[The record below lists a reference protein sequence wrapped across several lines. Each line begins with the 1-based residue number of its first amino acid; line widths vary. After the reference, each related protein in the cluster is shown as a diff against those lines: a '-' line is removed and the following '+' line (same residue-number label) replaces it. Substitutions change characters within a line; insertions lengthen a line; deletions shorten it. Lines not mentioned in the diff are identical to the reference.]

1 VRAVKKVILLVGALI
16 AIALVWAVGRR
27 HLPSD
32 IEYQGEK
39 IKLTKYYFS
48 FEDYKDDPDN
58 ISPSENAR
66 VERLVT
72 QAPIDRHFA
81 GRKEMVRALLELKFP
96 GYGLGFAGNSAQP
109 VGNDLELSSVEIP
122 RADKNRYLVFEE
134 HHGCYTLIDDFV
146 APSDPEIM
154 QVREEKGFLIYGTR
168 SGQRVL
174 TRPVISNDKE

>member
-1 VRAVKKVILLVGALI
+1 MKKVILLVVALI
-16 AIALVWAVGRR
+16 AVALLWTVGRR

-58 ISPSENAR
+58 IDPSENAR

-72 QAPIDRHFA
+72 QAPIGRHFA
-81 GRKEMVRALLELKFP
+81 SRKELAGALVELKFP
-96 GYGLGFAGNSAQP
+96 GYGLTLAGSSVQP
-109 VGNDLELSSVEIP
+109 DGRVLELSSVEIP

-134 HHGCYTLIDDFV
+134 HNGSYALVDYFV
-146 APSDPEIM
+146 SPSDPDIM
-154 QVREEKGFLIYGTR
+154 RVKEEKGVLIYSTR
-168 SGQRVL
+168 NGQSVL
-174 TRPVISNDKE
+174 TRPVISKNKQ

>member
-96 GYGLGFAGNSAQP
+96 GYGLGFAENSAQP
-109 VGNDLELSSVEIP
+109 VGNVLELSSVEIP

-134 HHGCYTLIDDFV
+134 HHGSYTLIDDFV

-154 QVREEKGFLIYGTR
+154 QVREEKGFLIYSTR

-174 TRPVISNDKE
+174 TRPVTSNDKE